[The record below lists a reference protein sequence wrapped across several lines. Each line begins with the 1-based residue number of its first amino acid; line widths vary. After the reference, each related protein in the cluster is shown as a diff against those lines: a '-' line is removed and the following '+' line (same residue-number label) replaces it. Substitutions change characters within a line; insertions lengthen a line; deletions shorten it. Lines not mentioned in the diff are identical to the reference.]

1 MEIDSK
7 ALLVSYHARR
17 LDYLSQV
24 LFIYYLTKCLKEEQ
38 TQMYGFYLCPKYA
51 DDITYVTTS
60 LEKLE
65 EIEKDTPPKLKSYN
79 LQVNQSKSEKYQ
91 IPRPIPEQYLPECTT
106 SVHLIVL
113 NVLWSELDWIANM
126 QTSGNK
132 VRHQCRHKKT

>member
-79 LQVNQSKSEKYQ
+79 LQVSD
-91 IPRPIPEQYLPECTT
+91 T
-106 SVHLIVL
+106 
-113 NVLWSELDWIANM
+113 
-126 QTSGNK
+126 
-132 VRHQCRHKKT
+132 